1 MRKATVL
8 LATVLLAG
16 PGRVLA
22 AEKPSPATAASKPAA
37 ASQPAADVRGGVTT
51 RRNVEYAL
59 VGGKHLLLDLY
70 TPAGAKEKTPLLVWI
85 HGGAWKSGSKENPP
99 LLGLTAQGY
108 AVASI
113 NYRLSQEAIFPAQ
126 IEDCKGAIRF
136 LRANAQKYS
145 LDPDRIGVA
154 GNSAG
159 GHLSALVGTSGDVT
173 ELDGTVG
180 GNPTVSSRVQCVVDY
195 NGPTDML
202 QFQDKP
208 TWVKIDGKDS
218 PLVQLMGGPLT
229 QKKDL
234 VARANPITY
243 VTKDDPPFL
252 IVHGDKDKTVPIHQS
267 ELLVAALK
275 KAGVEVTFEVVKG
288 GGHGFSQG
296 QSQRLAPI
304 VRAFFDKHLKP
315 APAASGGEK

>member
-1 MRKATVL
+1 MRKATIILAAVL
-8 LATVLLAG
+8 LSG
-16 PGRVLA
+16 PGRVFA
-22 AEKPSPATAASKPAA
+22 ADKPSPTTAASKPAA
-37 ASQPAADVRGGVTT
+37 ADPRGGFTV

-70 TPAGAKEKTPLLVWI
+70 TPAGAKEKTPLVVWI
-85 HGGAWKSGSKENPP
+85 HGGAWKSGSKENSPI
-99 LLGLTAQGY
+99 LALAAQGY

-136 LRANAQKYS
+136 LRANAPKYS
-145 LDPDRIGVA
+145 LDGDRIAVVGS
-154 GNSAG
+154 SAG
-159 GHLSALVGTSGDVT
+159 GHLSALVGTSGDVK
-173 ELDGTVG
+173 ELEGAVG
-180 GNPTVSSRVQCVVDY
+180 GNGTVSSRVQCVVDY
-195 NGPTDML
+195 FGPSDML

-218 PLVQLMGGPLT
+218 PLVKLMGGPLT

-234 VARANPITY
+234 VARANPITF

-252 IVHGDKDKTVPIHQS
+252 IVHGDKDNTVPIHQS

-288 GGHGFSQG
+288 GGHGFSPA
-296 QSQRLAPI
+296 QSERLAPL
-304 VRAFFDKHLKP
+304 VRAFLDKHLKP
-315 APAASGGEK
+315 GAASDSEK